1 MAVGTTAATSR
12 NRTQFGCWL
21 DDSWVPEEPLE
32 LPDDEDDEDD
42 DDEEEDELNE
52 LSDDEY
58 EGAGAE

>member
-1 MAVGTTAATSR
+1 MAVGTTAATAR

-32 LPDDEDDEDD
+32 LPDDEDDDG
-42 DDEEEDELNE
+42 EEEDELNE